1 MCTKLMKGGLIMQTL
16 RERWGEAAELV
27 IAECSKVNFDGNC
40 AEFMKHCTACGGNW
54 GGMLCTGIKALFPS
68 VYAALPEK
76 LGRNGF
82 EAFDNLVTVLNLC
95 GVNTAE

>member
-1 MCTKLMKGGLIMQTL
+1 MQIL

-27 IAECSKVNFDGNC
+27 IAECSKVNFGGNC
-40 AEFMKHCTACGGNW
+40 SDFLSHCTACGGNW
-54 GGMLCTGIKALFPS
+54 VGMYLSGIEALYPA
-68 VYAALPEK
+68 VYATLPEK

-82 EAFDNLVTVLNLC
+82 EAFENLAYVLQLC